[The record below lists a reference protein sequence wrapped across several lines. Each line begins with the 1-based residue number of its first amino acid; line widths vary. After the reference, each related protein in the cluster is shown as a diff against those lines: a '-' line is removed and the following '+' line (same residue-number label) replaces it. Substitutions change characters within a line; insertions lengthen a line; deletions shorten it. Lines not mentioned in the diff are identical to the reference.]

1 VSQIHAALV
10 LEELAALV
18 CSTLERHGVSVV
30 LSGGSVV
37 SIYSNNAYQS
47 YDLDFIQTG
56 LARKVDAAMEELGF
70 TKQGRHWIHPE
81 SPYLVEFPPGPV
93 MVGDARVTEFAERV
107 TPLGVLRLLS
117 PTECVM
123 DRLAAYYHW
132 NDPQGLDQAI
142 AVATRH
148 SIDLARIQRWSHSE
162 RAEPK
167 YRDFVTRLREGG

>member
-70 TKQGRHWIHPE
+70 TKQGRPC
-81 SPYLVEFPPGPV
+81 
-93 MVGDARVTEFAERV
+93 
-107 TPLGVLRLLS
+107 LG
-117 PTECVM
+117 
-123 DRLAAYYHW
+123 W
-132 NDPQGLDQAI
+132 G
-142 AVATRH
+142 
-148 SIDLARIQRWSHSE
+148 LARPS
-162 RAEPK
+162 
-167 YRDFVTRLREGG
+167 G

>member
-1 VSQIHAALV
+1 M
-10 LEELAALV
+10 
-18 CSTLERHGVSVV
+18 
-30 LSGGSVV
+30 

-93 MVGDARVTEFAERV
+93 MVGDARVTQFAERV

-123 DRLAAYYHW
+123 DRLAAYYRSAGTRPDHCC
-132 NDPQGLDQAI
+132 GYAALD
-142 AVATRH
+142 
-148 SIDLARIQRWSHSE
+148 
-162 RAEPK
+162 
-167 YRDFVTRLREGG
+167 